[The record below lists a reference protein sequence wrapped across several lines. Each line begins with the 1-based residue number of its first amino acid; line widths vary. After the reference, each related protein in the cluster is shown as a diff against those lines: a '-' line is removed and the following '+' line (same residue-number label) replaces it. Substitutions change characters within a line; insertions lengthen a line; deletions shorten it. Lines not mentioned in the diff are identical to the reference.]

1 MDTAQRLAVNGKVG
15 WSGCLVLTLGLALLL
30 SACAPGA
37 SPDQELRQEIQGL
50 KGEVKAL
57 QEQVAR
63 LEAGQQAILALLQK
77 PAAAP
82 AAAPAPAPETLAPP
96 EPAPASPPLT
106 VSQLLAAQDR
116 YLGTRVTVKGMVGT
130 VLMHHKSFI
139 LNSPQG
145 MVEVFFDKLPDAKQV
160 QRLSSTNLDQPVTVT
175 GMVSLPAKAGM
186 RLQIQA
192 EAVEF

>member
-1 MDTAQRLAVNGKVG
+1 MDTTQRLAANGKVG

-30 SACAPGA
+30 SACAPGG
-37 SPDQELRQEIQGL
+37 SPDQELRQEIKGL
-50 KGEVKAL
+50 KGEVKSL
-57 QEQVAR
+57 QEQLAR
-63 LEAGQQAILALLQK
+63 LEAGQQAILALLPK
-77 PAAAP
+77 SGAAP
-82 AAAPAPAPETLAPP
+82 AAAPAPAPVTPAPP

-175 GMVSLPAKAGM
+175 GMVSLPAKSGM